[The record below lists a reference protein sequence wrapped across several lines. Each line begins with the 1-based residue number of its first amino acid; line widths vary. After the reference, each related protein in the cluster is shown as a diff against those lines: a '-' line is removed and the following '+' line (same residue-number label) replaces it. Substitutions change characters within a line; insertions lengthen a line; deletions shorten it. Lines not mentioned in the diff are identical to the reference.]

1 MAPAPPSDLPEPSA
15 QPPAS
20 KPPRRD
26 HDEDHSDR
34 QANVAGMMVGTALM
48 FIGFLN
54 IFLSISG
61 GFEINVVP
69 LLIYFGGL
77 AVWANAVIEN
87 PTWRYSIM
95 GVAILLAL
103 IFYQYG
109 EIHFWHKQVVFWV
122 TVVIVVYFMFN
133 EPKKPA

>member
-1 MAPAPPSDLPEPSA
+1 MAPASHNNLPD
-15 QPPAS
+15 PPAS
-20 KPPRRD
+20 KSPRHN
-26 HDEDHSDR
+26 HDEEGGER
-34 QANVAGMMVGTALM
+34 QSNVAGMMVGTALM

-69 LLIYFGGL
+69 LLIYFAGL
-77 AVWANAVIEN
+77 AVWANSVVEN

-95 GVAILLAL
+95 AVAILLAL
-103 IFYQYG
+103 GFYHYG
-109 EIHFWHKQVVFWV
+109 EIHFWHKQVVFWA
-122 TVVIVVYFMFN
+122 TVVIVMYFMFN

>member
-1 MAPAPPSDLPEPSA
+1 MSPVSHDNLPD
-15 QPPAS
+15 PPAS
-20 KPPRRD
+20 KSPRRD
-26 HDEDHSDR
+26 HDEEGGER
-34 QANVAGMMVGTALM
+34 QSNVAGMMVGTALM

-61 GFEINVVP
+61 GFEIDVVP

-77 AVWANAVIEN
+77 AVWANSVIEN
-87 PTWRYSIM
+87 PTWRYSVM
-95 GVAILLAL
+95 AVAILLAL
-103 IFYQYG
+103 VFYHYG

-122 TVVIVVYFMFN
+122 TVVIVMYFMFN